1 MQKYLLGTYLIPWLP
16 VPEPTNLDSHF
27 FTDDLICAP
36 RDIFE
41 NVTKVALNGLITGCQ
56 K

>member
-1 MQKYLLGTYLIPWLP
+1 MFIQGGTFIKESR
-16 VPEPTNLDSHF
+16 V
-27 FTDDLICAP
+27 ICAP